1 MNVKASNDVPIG
13 GLDWGDLRR
22 MEPVSD
28 RWGFDRGLPVD
39 RYYIESFLD
48 KYAADVRGRCIEVL
62 NADYTRQFGG
72 DRVTESDV
80 VDINAANEQATII
93 ADLTVPG
100 SVRAG
105 HYDCFV
111 LTQTLP
117 VIYDS
122 RALIRNCYEALRPGG
137 TLLVTA
143 PFLCRYS
150 PHPEDHWRLTD
161 RSLSRL
167 LDDNTDGVG
176 LKVEMWGNLVASIA
190 FLTGLAST
198 ELTTAELDH
207 RDARFPV
214 VVSARM
220 EKPA

>member
-1 MNVKASNDVPIG
+1 MNSEATGSVPLG
-13 GLDWGDLRR
+13 ALDWGELRR
-22 MEPVSD
+22 MDPVSD
-28 RWGFDRGLPVD
+28 RWGYDRGLPVD
-39 RYYIESFLD
+39 RYYIEGFMRHH
-48 KYAADVRGRCIEVL
+48 AADVYGRCIEVL
-62 NADYTRQFGG
+62 NADYTRQFGA

-80 VDINAANEQATII
+80 VDINASNDQATII

-100 SVRAG
+100 SLPTD

-117 VIYDS
+117 VVYDG
-122 RALIRNCYEALRPGG
+122 RALIRNCYDALRPGG

-143 PFLCRYS
+143 PCLCRYS

-167 LDDNTDGVG
+167 LADNTDGVG
-176 LKVEMWGNLVASIA
+176 LDVQVWGNLVASIG

-207 RDARFPV
+207 RDPQFPV
-214 VVSARM
+214 VVSARI
-220 EKPA
+220 EKPV